1 MTPFERAFAEARA
14 SRKSSFEFPPGS
26 GRTYSTETMEDRQRK
41 AYSDTS
47 RGRDVPA
54 RKAEAPAAPPAPRSR
69 ASLSDIPR
77 LVVRGMAEGVDRVP
91 PGRGQGQMFVAAGA
105 GKAAQAAVKAAQAPR
120 AAAPAAKRVE
130 PLLYTSRGE
139 KGKFVPGG
147 SPKGGAKVPERQD
160 PPMYKKGGLVTKAK
174 RRG

>member
-1 MTPFERAFAEARA
+1 MTPFEKAFAEARA

-47 RGRDVPA
+47 RGRDIPA
-54 RKAEAPAAPPAPRSR
+54 RKAEAPAAPPAPRAR

-105 GKAAQAAVKAAQAPR
+105 GKAAQAAIKAAQAPR
-120 AAAPAAKRVE
+120 AAAPAVKRVE
-130 PLLYTSRGE
+130 PLMYTSRGE
-139 KGKFVPGG
+139 KGKFVP
-147 SPKGGAKVPERQD
+147 SSAPKGGAKAPERPE
-160 PPMYKKGGLVTKAK
+160 PPMYKKGGLVKK
-174 RRG
+174 GR

>member
-1 MTPFERAFAEARA
+1 MTPFEKAFAAARA

-54 RKAEAPAAPPAPRSR
+54 RKAEIPGAGPYKAPPATGGGMSETRRNVANIVSAVPAAR
-69 ASLSDIPR
+69 A
-77 LVVRGMAEGVDRVP
+77 V
-91 PGRGQGQMFVAAGA
+91 GA
-105 GKAAQAAVKAAQAPR
+105 VGKAMQATSAAR
-120 AAAPAAKRVE
+120 AAPAAKRVE

-139 KGKFVPGG
+139 KGKFVP
-147 SPKGGAKVPERQD
+147 SSAPKGGAKAPERPE
-160 PPMYKKGGLVTKAK
+160 PPMYKKGGLVKK
-174 RRG
+174 GR